1 MKPKYILYTLLVIG
15 LGALVFYR
23 IKKSASPEEGGGKG
37 RGGSVGGAVVQVNGI
52 VVVPREFADALS
64 ITGTLEAEQEVK
76 IISQTAGLV
85 TKVFFREGT
94 NVKQGQVLLTI
105 DDTELRA
112 TLAQT
117 TTNQGLASETEKRA
131 ALLIKSGAISQQEY
145 DAAKASL
152 KSMQAQTQLVNA
164 QIAKTQIRAPFSGR
178 IGLTT
183 VTVGKYVGS
192 TDEIATLVKLNPI
205 KVTFTIPEKYANRIT
220 VNSDLKFKVSAS
232 EKTYHAKVFAVEP
245 AVDQSTRTL
254 QLKARTENVDGILL
268 PGAFAE
274 IELPISTIK
283 DALLVPS
290 EAIVPVQSGQKLFI
304 VENGKAKEVKVE
316 ATTRTDK
323 EILVTS
329 GLKAGDT
336 VITTGN
342 MSLKGGTKVKVKL
355 ISAPNR
361 P

>member
-1 MKPKYILYTLLVIG
+1 MKLRYIIYSLLVIG
-15 LGALVFYR
+15 LGALIFYR
-23 IKKSASPEEGGGKG
+23 IKKSAAPEEGSGKG
-37 RGGSVGGAVVQVNGI
+37 RGTNAGNGAVVQVNGI

-64 ITGTLEAEQEVK
+64 VTGTLEAEQEVQ

-85 TKVFFREGT
+85 TKVFFKEGA

-117 TTNQGLASETEKRA
+117 MTNQGLASETEKRA

-145 DAAKASL
+145 DAARAGL

-183 VTVGKYVGS
+183 VTVGKYVAS
-192 TDEIATLVKLNPI
+192 TDEIASLVKLNPI
-205 KVTFTIPEKYANRIT
+205 KITFTIPEKYANRVP
-220 VNSDLKFKVSAS
+220 VNSELKFKVSAS
-232 EKTYHAKVFAVEP
+232 DKAYRAKVFAVEP
-245 AVDQSTRTL
+245 AVDQSTRTV
-254 QLKARTENVDGILL
+254 QLKARTENAEGLLL
-268 PGAFAE
+268 PGAFAQ

-323 EILVTS
+323 DILVTS

-342 MSLKGGTKVKVKL
+342 MSLKAGTKVKVKV
-355 ISAPNR
+355 PPR
-361 P
+361 K